1 DTPPLDPHIPIS
13 IQSQPPTRSQTILFV
28 KTSAEWVKLNAEF
41 QVRLCNHLT
50 CGIRFMTSGLDGQE
64 SINLQKMRQTI
75 LFLIDRIDKLN
86 KVNIDNVFFLLIK
99 MIKMTISSIAILLI
113 GLSLYSYSQ
122 VQDWQL
128 VSDAPSFVSSKGNF
142 PAAKYYIDN
151 NSVVVN
157 EYVVTVD
164 MKQVLEVPLAN
175 NAKTIISRSLS
186 INCITNEFH
195 VTETLGYDSNNK
207 LIAREASQG
216 QTYHISGEMI
226 KQKAP
231 LALMRDLVCE
241 NSDSNTNKELN
252 ELGDQLL
259 DELNIAL
266 NKINENKNQKQREQL
281 RSLFTI
287 AIDLNTKAISLR
299 EKADRELSKYR
310 IEYYLTAETL
320 KDKNKITNAQDNLIK
335 IRQIINDY
343 EDGLFNINNKET
355 IREKINLIKLD
366 DKEAK
371 RFWDAYEKSHYQK
384 FELIAQYYQ
393 VEREIINEA
402 YGMLGFMLSVFKNY
416 YFIGEQIYF
425 EKSEDL
431 EKYNNYL
438 IKIQTLADKESK
450 IIEEISNV
458 AKNDIAQIRSL
469 DR

>member
-1 DTPPLDPHIPIS
+1 
-13 IQSQPPTRSQTILFV
+13 
-28 KTSAEWVKLNAEF
+28 
-41 QVRLCNHLT
+41 
-50 CGIRFMTSGLDGQE
+50 MTSGLDGQG
-64 SINLQKMRQTI
+64 SISGQTI
-75 LFLIDRIDKLN
+75 LFLIDRIDKIN
-86 KVNIDNVFFLLIK
+86 RVNIDNVFFLLIK
-99 MIKMTISSIAILLI
+99 MIRMTISIAILLI

-142 PAAKYYIDN
+142 PAAKYYVDN
-151 NSVVVN
+151 NSIVAN

-186 INCITNEFH
+186 INCFTNEFH

-207 LIAREASQG
+207 LIARDASQG
-216 QTYHISGEMI
+216 QTYLISDEMI
-226 KQKAP
+226 KQRVP
-231 LALMRDLVCE
+231 LALIRDLVCE
-241 NSDSNTNKELN
+241 NSVPNTNTELN

-259 DELNIAL
+259 DELNATL
-266 NKINENKNQKQREQL
+266 NRINENKNQKQREQL
-281 RSLFTI
+281 RSLLTI
-287 AIDLNTKAISLR
+287 VIDVNTKAISLR
-299 EKADRELSKYR
+299 EKTDKELSKYH
-310 IEYYLTAETL
+310 IEDYLMAKTL
-320 KDKNKITNAQDNLIK
+320 KDKNKIAKAQNNLIK
-335 IRQIINDY
+335 IRQITNNYEDELLNIND
-343 EDGLFNINNKET
+343 KET
-355 IREKINLIKLD
+355 LRGKINLIKLD
-366 DKEAK
+366 DNEAK
-371 RFWDAYEKSHYQK
+371 HFWAVYEKSHYQR

-402 YGMLGFMLSVFKNY
+402 YAMLGFMLSVYKNY